1 MWVSSANPFQKFVSA
16 LRIYST
22 PISYGRRPGGSEDAL
37 VLCRKPELQSLP
49 FVVGV
54 NVDSNRNRREAEI
67 LVGDALQRVFRGVVI
82 KQPITFNDM
91 QSLGVWRAVQI
102 EHGKGPVGL
111 DPHRVYHQRVA
122 LVVADRIP

>member
-1 MWVSSANPFQKFVSA
+1 MWVFSANTFQQFVSA

-37 VLCRKPELQSLP
+37 VLYRKPELQSLP

-82 KQPITFNDM
+82 KQPVTFNDV
-91 QSLGVWRAVQI
+91 QAVQI
-102 EHGKGPVGL
+102 EHGNRPIGL

-122 LVVADRIP
+122 LVVADRIPIPRR